1 MADVRPDEVV
11 WAKLKGYPW
20 WPAVVPSKQVD
31 RFTLGGAGERLIS
44 VNFVGDS
51 MQYQLSSASI
61 RPTQIVR
68 FAEGFETYAHS
79 EKKVSTNQRLQACIK
94 CAQELDKGE
103 RSIADLPKLNKLLAR
118 SRFRKSP
125 KPYKC
130 KRTSSSSQPLSSPA
144 RTAQIPASP
153 ANRVS
158 PASDILPQF
167 LLSQHLSKLTLE
179 PWLQGL
185 YSTEEINPHLKRL
198 LKPLASELME
208 QKETRHLGL
217 LCQRV
222 RLKATIRE
230 TELALRTAIGMKKEE
245 HREPQCPRP
254 IKIEE
259 NDQPKDLIKRESRE
273 PSEDASV
280 ADLDLQKKVC
290 RAIFQILS
298 QNGFDAES
306 GKSLALRIE
315 RRLRSKDPSMCD
327 SYRSLYK
334 RMIKDIRMLT
344 PEGVSGAPPSVK
356 HSAD

>member
-20 WPAVVPSKQVD
+20 WPAVVPSNQVD

-44 VNFVGDS
+44 VKFVGEN
-51 MQYQLSSASI
+51 MQYQLSSAAI

-68 FAEGFETYAHS
+68 FAEGFETYARS
-79 EKKVSTNQRLQACIK
+79 EKKVRTNQRLQACIK

-103 RSIADLPKLNKLLAR
+103 RSIADLPKLNKQLAR

-130 KRTSSSSQPLSSPA
+130 KRTSSSSQPLRSPTLNA
-144 RTAQIPASP
+144 PASP
-153 ANRVS
+153 AHRVS

-179 PWLQGL
+179 PYLQRL
-185 YSTEEINPHLKRL
+185 YSTGEISPHLKRL
-198 LKPLASELME
+198 LKPLANELME
-208 QKETRHLGL
+208 QTETRHLGL

-222 RLKATIRE
+222 RLKAKIRE
-230 TELALRTAIGMKKEE
+230 VEAALRTAIGMKKEE
-245 HREPQCPRP
+245 HKEPQLPP
-254 IKIEE
+254 TIQLQAI
-259 NDQPKDLIKRESRE
+259 DQPKDLIERESRE
-273 PSEDASV
+273 PSEEASV

-306 GKSLALRIE
+306 SKSLALRIE

-334 RMIKDIRMLT
+334 RMIKDIRLLT
-344 PEGVSGAPPSVK
+344 PEGVSGAPSSVK